1 VGFLARSAES
11 REGSFESAA
20 GSHSRTSHSAKDDK
34 GSATLFLL
42 WRRRQ
47 GHSAGCKTNLM
58 RNIIPFVIVIIITMS
73 TITVAQSLPVPQP
86 ITDPKQIT
94 SKPNAKVD
102 QHSQSLSLEKLYMTR
117 SIAGTAWSPD
127 GKNVV
132 FVSNISGRNNLW
144 LVSAE
149 GGWPSQLTVS
159 DQRQSHP
166 AWSPDGKWIAYQSDY
181 DGDEQWDIFLVSP
194 KTGQVVN
201 LTNTREIAE
210 ESPRWS
216 PDGRYLAYT
225 VKPKTSSVYEI
236 DIYDTLL
243 RDNKHLTTGTPKEKV
258 NVSPV
263 WSADGKYI
271 AYTQEQA
278 KGTDSNIFLADL
290 STGKSTLLTPHEGE
304 RLYRA
309 DDFSPDGKHLLITSN
324 ATGYDNV
331 GLLDIASKKIEWLTH
346 DKWEISGSTFSPDG
360 RSVTWTANVDGY
372 TDIYLHHLASGKTTS
387 LPLPKGIN
395 TLGGAESAF
404 TRDGSRLLH
413 YHNGPTAPSDVWVYS
428 LNDGISRQVTKSLM
442 AGIRPED
449 MVQPFLVHYPSRD
462 GKWTISAFVYVPY
475 NMQRNG
481 QNAAIVYVHGGP
493 TSQTVNSFNRF
504 IQHIVN
510 QGYMVIAPNYRGSTG
525 YGKEFQQANL
535 FDMGGG
541 DLQDVLAA
549 ADFIK
554 ETGFLDPK
562 KIVVMG
568 ASYGGYLSM
577 MSVTKAPDVWAAAVP
592 IVPFVNYFTELEN
605 EDPVLREMDLAT
617 MGDPVKNKALFEDRS
632 PIFFADQIKAP
643 LLLLAGG
650 NDPRCPKEEA
660 QQVVDAVKKRGG
672 VAEYKVYENEGHGF
686 SRLENQIDAYQR
698 VADFLKARVPPADC
712 GCSLNP

>member
-1 VGFLARSAES
+1 MRIILF
-11 REGSFESAA
+11 
-20 GSHSRTSHSAKDDK
+20 
-34 GSATLFLL
+34 AT
-42 WRRRQ
+42 
-47 GHSAGCKTNLM
+47 
-58 RNIIPFVIVIIITMS
+58 IIVITMS
-73 TITVAQSLPVPQP
+73 TATLAQSLPLPHA
-86 ITDPKQIT
+86 ITDPQQIT

-117 SIAGTAWSPD
+117 SIGSTAWSPD
-127 GKNVV
+127 GKSIV

-144 LVSAE
+144 LVLAE

-159 DQRQSHP
+159 DQRQSSP
-166 AWSPDGKWIAYQSDY
+166 AWSPDGKWIAFQSDY

-201 LTNTREIAE
+201 VTNTREIAE
-210 ESPRWS
+210 EGPAWS

-236 DIYDTLL
+236 DIYDILL
-243 RDNKHLTTGTPKEKV
+243 RDTRHLTSGTPKDKM
-258 NVSPV
+258 NVSPI

-278 KGTDSNIFLADL
+278 KGTDSNVFLADL
-290 STGKSTLLTPHEGE
+290 GSGKSDLLTPHEGE
-304 RLYRA
+304 KLYRA
-309 DDFSPDGKHLLITSN
+309 DHFSPDGKHLLITSN
-324 ATGYDNV
+324 AANGFDNV
-331 GLLDIASKKIEWLTH
+331 GLLDIPSKKIDWLTR
-346 DKWEISGSTFSPDG
+346 DKWEISAGNFSPDG
-360 RSVTWTANVDGY
+360 KSVTWIANVDGN
-372 TDIYLHHLASGKTTS
+372 TDVYLHHLASGKTTS
-387 LPLPKGIN
+387 LPLPRGVN
-395 TLGGAESAF
+395 TLGGADSAF
-404 TRDGSRLLH
+404 SRDGSRLLY
-413 YHNGPTAPSDVWVYS
+413 YHNGPTAPNDAWAFS
-428 LNDGISRQVTKSLM
+428 LVDSASHQVTKSLL
-442 AGIRPED
+442 AGIHPED
-449 MVQPFLVHYPSRD
+449 MAEPFLVHYPSRD

-504 IQHIVN
+504 IQHMVN

-541 DLQDVLAA
+541 DLQDVVAA

-554 ETGFLDPK
+554 QTGFLDPK
-562 KIVVMG
+562 KIVLMG
-568 ASYGGYLSM
+568 GSYGGYLTM
-577 MSVTKAPDVWAAAVP
+577 MGVTKAPDVWAAGVP

-617 MGDPVKNKALFEDRS
+617 MGDPVKNKTLFEDRS
-632 PIFFADQIKAP
+632 PIFFVDQIKAP

-698 VADFLKARVPPADC
+698 VADFLRARVPPADC